1 MAGPKGSK
9 YFDIFLN
16 YQVWLEKR
24 SMAGQVSDDLVSLL
38 RHIQTKGSLKAAAN
52 EMDISYRKAWGDLKD
67 AEEFLGFQLCDT
79 HRGGKDGGISV
90 LTPHGQQLV
99 AAFDELHQQMNT
111 AIHAIVR
118 DFFGKLNQADTG
130 AE

>member
-67 AEEFLGFQLCDT
+67 A
-79 HRGGKDGGISV
+79 
-90 LTPHGQQLV
+90 
-99 AAFDELHQQMNT
+99 
-111 AIHAIVR
+111 
-118 DFFGKLNQADTG
+118 
-130 AE
+130 